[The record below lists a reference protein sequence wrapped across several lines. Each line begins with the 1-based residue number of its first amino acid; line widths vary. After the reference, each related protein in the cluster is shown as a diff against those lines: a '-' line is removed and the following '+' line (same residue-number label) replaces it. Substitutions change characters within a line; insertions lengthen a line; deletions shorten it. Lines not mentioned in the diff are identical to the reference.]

1 MSYELFNHIIAMIML
16 MFSEKVIRLEILEY
30 MSILLIFLMCGHS
43 LLAYLFSKVDDGLNK
58 TLFTNTNKENPKFK
72 NQTTRKLHFLSKGQ

>member
-30 MSILLIFLMCGHS
+30 MPILFIFLMCGHS
-43 LLAYLFSKVDDGLNK
+43 LLA
-58 TLFTNTNKENPKFK
+58 
-72 NQTTRKLHFLSKGQ
+72 

>member
-1 MSYELFNHIIAMIML
+1 MSYELFNHIIAMVML

-43 LLAYLFSKVDDGLNK
+43 LLA
-58 TLFTNTNKENPKFK
+58 
-72 NQTTRKLHFLSKGQ
+72 